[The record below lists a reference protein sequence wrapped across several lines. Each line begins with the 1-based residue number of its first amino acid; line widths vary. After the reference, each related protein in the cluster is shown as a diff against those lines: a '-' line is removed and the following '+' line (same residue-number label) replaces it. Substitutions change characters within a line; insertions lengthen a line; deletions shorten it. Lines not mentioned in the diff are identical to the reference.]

1 MALAHHA
8 RGPQPA
14 RVEGPVRLRDVT
26 RWGWAN
32 DPYAVILVIAVPL
45 FILALALV
53 LP

>member
-1 MALAHHA
+1 M
-8 RGPQPA
+8 RP
-14 RVEGPVRLRDVT
+14 RDAA

-32 DPYAVILVIAVPL
+32 DRYAVILVIAVPL